1 MPDALPP
8 DALRTLPR
16 PPVTSR
22 RRSQL
27 EAFLVLRR
35 NTLELWGE
43 AAYREDVLPG
53 RFLGRDQLMV
63 NDPAAIRHVLV
74 DNPDNYRRNVATHR
88 LLQPLLGDGLF
99 LAEGA
104 AWRHQRRTIA
114 PSMSP
119 RAMPVLAGHIV
130 TATEAH
136 EAELRA
142 RAGRPFEMMPQL
154 QHLALRIAAQSM
166 FSLESAEFAAGLRAL
181 LLRYGLTLAR
191 PGFLD
196 LLLPAGLSSPLDLKR
211 ARFRREWSA
220 FMNRIIDLRESRP
233 GAGDGEARPGADDG
247 EARPRADDGEARP
260 RADDGEAQPP
270 ASDAPRDLFDMLA
283 AARDPE
289 TGQGFDR
296 AQLRDE
302 VSTMI
307 IAGHETTAVT
317 LFWCCYVAARHP
329 EHQARIAAEA
339 APLDLSPAGAAAAM
353 RQLTFTRAFVD
364 ETLRLYPPAFLI
376 TREARAP
383 DVVAGR
389 SIKPGTVVSISPW
402 VLHRHIRRWR
412 DPDAFDPGRFLPGA
426 VPPERYAYLPFGAG
440 PRVCVGAQF
449 ALTEAVLVLA
459 RLLRGFRLELFGR
472 GEVMPRGV
480 VTTQPDRPVRFMAL
494 AR

>member
-8 DALRTLPR
+8 SSPRILPR
-16 PPVTSR
+16 PPVTTR
-22 RRSQL
+22 QRSQL

-43 AAYREDVLPG
+43 AAYREEVLPG

-63 NDPAAIRHVLV
+63 NDPEAIRHVLV
-74 DNPDNYRRNVATHR
+74 ENPDNYRRNAVTHR
-88 LLQPLLGDGLF
+88 LLQPLLGGGLF

-104 AWRHQRRTIA
+104 PWRHQRRTVA
-114 PSMSP
+114 PSMAP
-119 RAMPVLAGHIV
+119 RAMPVLAGHV
-130 TATEAH
+130 VQAMEAQ
-136 EAELRA
+136 EAMLRE
-142 RAGRPFEMMPQL
+142 RAGRPFEMMPML

-166 FSLESAEFAAGLRAL
+166 FSLESAAFAEGLRAL
-181 LLRYGLTLAR
+181 LLRYGLGLAR

-196 LLLPAGLSSPLDLKR
+196 LLLPGSVASPLDRRRR
-211 ARFRREWSA
+211 AFRGEWLA
-220 FMNRIIDLRESRP
+220 FMDGIIDLREARDR
-233 GAGDGEARPGADDG
+233 GHDKAAGE
-247 EARPRADDGEARP
+247 
-260 RADDGEAQPP
+260 
-270 ASDAPRDLFDMLA
+270 PRDLFDMLA

-289 TGQGFDR
+289 GGRGFDR

-317 LFWCCYVAARHP
+317 LFWCCYVAARFP
-329 EHQARIAAEA
+329 EHQERIAAEA
-339 APLDLSPAGAAAAM
+339 AELDLSPAGAGAAM
-353 RQLTFTRAFVD
+353 RSLPFTRAFVD

-376 TREARAP
+376 TREAKAA
-383 DVVAGR
+383 DVVAGHR
-389 SIKPGTVVSISPW
+389 IGAGTVVSISPW
-402 VLHRHIRRWR
+402 VLHRHVRRWR
-412 DPDAFDPGRFLPGA
+412 DPDAFDPARFLPGA

-459 RLLRGFRLELFGR
+459 RLLSSFRLTLFGR

-494 AR
+494 PRT

>member
-8 DALRTLPR
+8 QGPRTLPR

-22 RRSQL
+22 QRSQL

-43 AAYREDVLPG
+43 AAYREEVLPG

-63 NDPAAIRHVLV
+63 NDPEAIRHVLV
-74 DNPDNYRRNVATHR
+74 ENPDNYRRNDATHR
-88 LLQPLLGDGLF
+88 LLQPLLGGGLF

-114 PSMSP
+114 PSMAP

-130 TATEAH
+130 EATQAQED
-136 EAELRA
+136 ELRL
-142 RAGRPFEMMPQL
+142 RGGRPFEMMPML
-154 QHLALRIAAQSM
+154 QRLALRIAAQSM
-166 FSLESAEFAAGLRAL
+166 FSLESAAFAEGLRAL

-196 LLLPAGLSSPLDLKR
+196 LLLPGSVASPLDLRRR
-211 ARFRREWSA
+211 AFRREWLA
-220 FMNRIIDLRESRP
+220 FMDTIIDLRE
-233 GAGDGEARPGADDG
+233 ARDREGTA
-247 EARPRADDGEARP
+247 E
-260 RADDGEAQPP
+260 
-270 ASDAPRDLFDMLA
+270 APRDLFDMLA

-289 TGQGFDR
+289 TGRGFDR

-317 LFWCCYVAARHP
+317 LFWCCYVAARLP
-329 EHQARIAAEA
+329 EHQVRIAAEA
-339 APLDLSPAGAAAAM
+339 AALDLSPEGAGAAM
-353 RQLTFTRAFVD
+353 RALPFTRAFVD
-364 ETLRLYPPAFLI
+364 EVLRLYPPAFLI
-376 TREARAP
+376 TREAKAP

-389 SIKPGTVVSISPW
+389 RIGAGTVVSISPW
-402 VLHRHIRRWR
+402 VLHRHVRRWR

-459 RLLRGFRLELFGR
+459 RLLRSFRLELFGR

-494 AR
+494 ARQ

>member
-8 DALRTLPR
+8 HSPRLLPR
-16 PPVTSR
+16 PPVTTR
-22 RRSQL
+22 QRSQL

-43 AAYREDVLPG
+43 AAYREEVLPG

-63 NDPAAIRHVLV
+63 NDPEAIRHVLV
-74 DNPDNYRRNVATHR
+74 ENPDNYRRNDVTHR
-88 LLQPLLGDGLF
+88 LLEPLLGGGLF

-114 PSMSP
+114 PSMAP

-130 TATEAH
+130 EATQAQED
-136 EAELRA
+136 ELRQ
-142 RAGRPFEMMPQL
+142 RGGRPFEMMPML
-154 QHLALRIAAQSM
+154 QRLALRIAAQSM
-166 FSLESAEFAAGLRAL
+166 FSLESAAFAEGLRAL

-196 LLLPAGLSSPLDLKR
+196 LLLPGSVASPLDLRRR
-211 ARFRREWSA
+211 AFRREWLA
-220 FMNRIIDLRESRP
+220 FMDTIIDLRE
-233 GAGDGEARPGADDG
+233 ARDREGTA
-247 EARPRADDGEARP
+247 E
-260 RADDGEAQPP
+260 
-270 ASDAPRDLFDMLA
+270 APRDLFDMLA
-283 AARDPE
+283 TARDPE
-289 TGQGFDR
+289 TGLGFDR

-317 LFWCCYVAARHP
+317 LFWCCYVAARLP

-339 APLDLSPAGAAAAM
+339 AALDLTPEGAGRAM
-353 RQLTFTRAFVD
+353 RELPFTRAFVD
-364 ETLRLYPPAFLI
+364 EVLRLYPPAFLI
-376 TREARAP
+376 TREAKAA
-383 DVVAGR
+383 DVVAGHR
-389 SIKPGTVVSISPW
+389 IGPGTVVSISPW
-402 VLHRHIRRWR
+402 VLHRHVRRWR

-426 VPPERYAYLPFGAG
+426 VPPERYAYMPFGAG

-480 VTTQPDRPVRFMAL
+480 VTTQPDRPVRFMARPL
-494 AR
+494 A